1 MALIKCCEC
10 GSEISDKALVCMNYG
25 KPIKC
30 NNNNTI
36 IKKDSNEKY
45 DIISLCGFI
54 IGAIARF
61 FGNNCYTW
69 LVLSIIGFNNVT
81 NNNYKI
87 FATIGIV
94 LSGIGLLIRIIQL
107 ILLIFLWGDLLGH
120 L

>member
-10 GSEISDKALVCMNYG
+10 GSEISDKALVYMNCG

-30 NNNNTI
+30 NNNNI
-36 IKKDSNEKY
+36 IEKKDSIEKY

-54 IGAIARF
+54 IGAIAIF
-61 FGNNCYTW
+61 IDFWGIIAILG
-69 LVLSIIGFNNVT
+69 LVLSIIGFNLVT

-94 LSGIGLLIRIIQL
+94 LSSIGLLIRIV
-107 ILLIFLWGDLLGH
+107 LIFLWGDLLGH

>member
-10 GSEISDKALVCMNYG
+10 GSEISDKALVYMNCK

-30 NNNNTI
+30 NNNNI
-36 IKKDSNEKY
+36 IEKEDSIEKY
-45 DIISLCGFI
+45 DIISLCGFK
-54 IGAIARF
+54 IGAIAIF
-61 FGNNCYTW
+61 IDFLGIIAILG
-69 LVLSIIGFNNVT
+69 LVLFIIGFNLVT

-94 LSGIGLLIRIIQL
+94 LSSIGLLIRIV
-107 ILLIFLWGDLLGH
+107 LIFLWGDLLGH